1 MEYDNFR
8 PTIKRVSELTGFEF
22 SRQSG
27 DQRREKK
34 HQNKYVIRDT
44 SKLYN

>member
-8 PTIKRVSELTGFEF
+8 PTIKRVSLPTGFKF
-22 SRQSG
+22 SRQLG
-27 DQRREKK
+27 DPTCEKK
-34 HQNKYVIRDT
+34 HQYKYVMRDT